1 MESKLTNEGA
11 EATDYENMS
20 DAELYALLKEKLPA
34 VIETVGEVTGSNREK
49 LIEFLKFLSN
59 DGRQ

>member
-1 MESKLTNEGA
+1 MQSKRNNEGT

-34 VIETVGEVTGSNREK
+34 VIETVREVTGSNREK
-49 LIEFLKFLSN
+49 LIEFLKFLS
-59 DGRQ
+59 DKSG

>member
-1 MESKLTNEGA
+1 MQSKLNNEGM

-34 VIETVGEVTGSNREK
+34 VMETVGEVTDSNREK
-49 LIEFLKFLSN
+49 LVGFLKFLSN
-59 DGRQ
+59 DRRQ